1 MPETPPPHDDD
12 EQFEAWRQNREEP
25 PPPASLSVTFME
37 MMRRSARESDVPAE
51 PPSDVPVEAVPETAE
66 ATPDTVEAAPD
77 TLEPE
82 PPIQLEAQEAVQAP
96 PARRRPPAEKVEF
109 NLVDDRTGE
118 VRRVSKRRR
127 IKRGRRTV
135 SLLGGL
141 LRSFIVILAAAGLT
155 ATIFT
160 WTTPPGFIAS
170 GVRAELSIAEAT
182 AVATAAPTALPT
194 PNWAITVGIVSGH
207 RGPQNDPGAVCPDG
221 LTEAEINFAVAQMV
235 VQNLRGMGYSAEL
248 LDEFDA
254 RLNNYQASALLSI
267 HSNTCQ
273 EWPGG
278 EVVSGYLLAA
288 PAARVTA
295 RGNDELLVNCISR
308 YYGQATGL
316 ERRSGV
322 TQDMTDYHNFR
333 EIHPLTPG
341 AIIELGFMLADRD
354 VLVNRREDMARGITD
369 GLLCFL
375 EPLRFQP
382 TTPPT

>member
-1 MPETPPPHDDD
+1 MSDNPHPPEDD
-12 EQFEAWRQNREEP
+12 EQFEQWRQNREEP

-37 MMRRSARESDVPAE
+37 LMRRSARESDVPNDPPEDSAPDETQAVDEAQAAE
-51 PPSDVPVEAVPETAE
+51 E
-66 ATPDTVEAAPD
+66 AT
-77 TLEPE
+77 EPGT
-82 PPIQLEAQEAVQAP
+82 P
-96 PARRRPPAEKVEF
+96 PARRRPPTPSESALF

-118 VRRVSKRRR
+118 VRRVSKKRR

-135 SLLGGL
+135 SLFGGL
-141 LRSFIVILAAAGLT
+141 LRSFIIILTAAGLT

-182 AVATAAPTALPT
+182 AVATTAPTALPT
-194 PNWAITVGIVSGH
+194 PNWAIKVGIVSGH
-207 RGPQNDPGAVCPDG
+207 RGPQGDPGAVCPDG
-221 LTEAEINFAVAQMV
+221 LTEAEINFAVAQAV
-235 VQNLRGMGYSAEL
+235 VQNLRGMGYSADL

-267 HSNTCQ
+267 HANTCQ
-273 EWPGG
+273 DWGG
-278 EVVSGYLLAA
+278 EVVSGYLIAA

-308 YYGQATGL
+308 YYAQATGL
-316 ERRSGV
+316 ERRDGV
-322 TQDMTDYHNFR
+322 TIDMTDYHNFR
-333 EIHPLTPG
+333 EIHPITPG

-354 VLVNRREDMARGITD
+354 LLVNRRDDMVRGITE

-382 TTPPT
+382 TPTPAT

>member
-1 MPETPPPHDDD
+1 MPDNPQPHDDD

-37 MMRRSARESDVPAE
+37 LMRRSARDSDVPAE
-51 PPSDVPVEAVPETAE
+51 PPSEDVPQAQEAQE
-66 ATPDTVEAAPD
+66 VEAAPEAPAPV
-77 TLEPE
+77 EP
-82 PPIQLEAQEAVQAP
+82 LSAEAGVAAP
-96 PARRRPPAEKVEF
+96 RRRRQAAIPEGALL

-118 VRRVSKRRR
+118 VRRVSKKRR

-141 LRSFIVILAAAGLT
+141 LRSFIIILTAAGLT

-182 AVATAAPTALPT
+182 SVATVVPTALPT
-194 PNWAITVGIVSGH
+194 PNWAIKVGIVSGH

-221 LTEAEINFAVAQMV
+221 LTEAEVNFAVAQMV
-235 VQNLRGMGYSAEL
+235 VDNLRSMGYSADL

-267 HSNTCQ
+267 HANTCQ
-273 EWPGG
+273 EWPNG
-278 EVVSGYLLAA
+278 EVVSGYLIAA

-308 YYGQATGL
+308 YYSQATGL
-316 ERRSGV
+316 ERREGV
-322 TQDMTDYHNFR
+322 TVDMTDYHNFR
-333 EIHPLTPG
+333 EIHPVTPG
-341 AIIELGFMLADRD
+341 AIIELGFLLADRD
-354 VLVNRREDMARGITD
+354 VLVNRREDMVRGITD